1 MYEEDIRELKSQIDL
16 KNDQITKLQQKNKD
30 LREKYETKKS
40 ESRFF
45 ELFDRFLF
53 SFKWSMPKLKIIS
66 VSCNNPHQ

>member
-40 ESRFF
+40 ESKFF
-45 ELFDRFLF
+45 ELFYRF
-53 SFKWSMPKLKIIS
+53 
-66 VSCNNPHQ
+66 